1 MLTAYL
7 IVQTIALMK
16 TLKVTKWQIASL
28 LAIFVAFVATSV
40 TIQNGG
46 LLLYGEADWF
56 LIDHNTSERPLWNKI
71 LTPHRHDAEQY
82 LARELTHIVEH
93 VDARF
98 IHACTLAGHPHF
110 LSIMTYVF
118 LCGVCFLFW
127 LVARHRQVDQWLT
140 FLLIALFLTAPP
152 IMLAGSYVRPGHAH
166 ATFWAVALV
175 LWLYVKLKV
184 RFSWAITFGLALAMV
199 WADRQ
204 GLFMAVVLIATLV
217 TIQWLRRDPL
227 GDEKMSSIMF
237 RIKAAQAIVAATV
250 LHSIY
255 AALIGPVLIENFTT
269 FKVGANYQGDVIS
282 SLIPTIWRNGWAG
295 LLLALNNV
303 CGLVGNVSLGVGAA
317 VVAACCWAFGR
328 RWWMPLAWFV
338 LAAIMYA
345 LILFHQTALM
355 WPDLFSTAYYLI
367 FATAMAWL
375 VAAHVITFQSARWD
389 VWDVWDVSNIIH
401 VPFRNYAR
409 WIIAGMILG
418 NLGCL
423 PGHLNNMK
431 RGHLSGFI
439 AGAPFLKEA
448 LREAVNQPQQ
458 TNTSS
463 FDIKASMNFTEFKH
477 VMKNPLEYG
486 GKLTA
491 KEFVESSQYLQWVR
505 SERGLTF
512 GKGGRE

>member
-28 LAIFVAFVATSV
+28 LAIFVAFIATSV

-56 LIDHNTSERPLWNKI
+56 LIDHNTSERPLWSMM
-71 LTPHRHDAEQY
+71 LAPHRHDAEQY
-82 LARELTHIVEH
+82 LARETTHVVEH
-93 VDARF
+93 LDARF
-98 IHACTLAGHPHF
+98 IHVCTMAGHPHF

-127 LVARHRQVDQWLT
+127 LVARHQGIDQWLT

-175 LWLYVKLKV
+175 LWLYVRPKI
-184 RFSWAITFGLALAMV
+184 RFSWAITFFLALAMV

-204 GLFMAVVLIATLV
+204 GLFMAAVLMATLLV
-217 TIQWLRRDPL
+217 MLWKDRERSQFEAI
-227 GDEKMSSIMF
+227 
-237 RIKAAQAIVAATV
+237 QAICAAVV

-255 AALIGPVLIENFTT
+255 AALIGPVLIQSLTT
-269 FKVGANYQGDVIS
+269 FKVGANYQGDVIA
-282 SLIPTIWRNGWAG
+282 SLVPTIWRNGWAG
-295 LLLALNNV
+295 LLLAMNNV

-317 VVAACCWAFGR
+317 FVAACCWAFGR

-345 LILFHQTALM
+345 LILYHQTALM

-367 FATAMAWL
+367 FATAMAWI
-375 VAAHVITFQSARWD
+375 VAAYVITFQSARCD
-389 VWDVWDVSNIIH
+389 VWDVRNITH
-401 VPFRNYAR
+401 VRFNNYAR

-448 LREAVNQPQQ
+448 LRVAVNQPARAN
-458 TNTSS
+458 TNK
-463 FDIKASMNFTEFKH
+463 FDVVASMNFTEFKH

-491 KEFVESSQYLQWVR
+491 EEFAESSHYLQWVR
-505 SERGLTF
+505 SERGLPF